1 MIDLWFDTETKQHV
15 DHPIVYHQLHSDCLS
30 QSHLKLYSTQNH
42 LSIKLSLH
50 CL

>member
-1 MIDLWFDTETKQHV
+1 MVVDPWFDTETKRHV
-15 DHPIVYHQLHSDCLS
+15 GRPILYQLHSDCPS

-42 LSIKLSLH
+42 LSIKLSPL